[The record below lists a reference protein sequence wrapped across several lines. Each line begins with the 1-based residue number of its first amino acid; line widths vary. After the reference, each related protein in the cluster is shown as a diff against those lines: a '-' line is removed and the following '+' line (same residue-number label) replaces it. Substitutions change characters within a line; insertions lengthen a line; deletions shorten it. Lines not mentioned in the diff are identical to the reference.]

1 MKTATKRIIGFV
13 TLGLLIS
20 TATFAQRQDDRK
32 GQKPPSI
39 EQIFKELD
47 ANEDGKLSKKEVKG
61 PLKNDFKKI
70 DTNEDGFISK
80 EELEKAPKPERKER
94 LRN

>member
-1 MKTATKRIIGFV
+1 MKTCTFKTVVLVFGISIFSNSAFGQSGNRQEGKRPPTFKQ
-13 TLGLLIS
+13 LL
-20 TATFAQRQDDRK
+20 
-32 GQKPPSI
+32 
-39 EQIFKELD
+39 KEMD
-47 ANEDGKLSKKEVKG
+47 KNEDGKLSKKEVKG